1 MKIDGGGE
9 GGVMWIGLNWIGYHQ
24 AEREARGGG
33 VEHGRSWICGES
45 LGRGEE
51 RRGEERRGEERRG
64 EERRGE
70 ERRGE
75 LKLMRLDVPSFQVA
89 PSLTC

>member
-1 MKIDGGGE
+1 MYSIMKIDGGGE

-51 RRGEERRGEERRG
+51 RRGEERRGEAY
-64 EERRGE
+64 
-70 ERRGE
+70 E